1 MGTVHDIGFRLYHSV
16 FIKHLLSWMI
26 QEKSWKSGPEVRFCG
41 KSPIPTGPTGWLN
54 MLIRIART
62 DYDNPQ
68 HFEKYN
74 PQTNQQP
81 TIIDYVRYIH
91 VIKKTKPQPLRLCNC
106 PARSR
111 MSHSITSHCDF
122 FERDRGEKPSMYN
135 RVELKNTSTHTHVYI
150 YTHIMYNY
158 NYIELY
164 IYIHSNIRICMHT
177 CVYKHIIQYLD
188 IP

>member
-1 MGTVHDIGFRLYHSV
+1 M
-16 FIKHLLSWMI
+16 
-26 QEKSWKSGPEVRFCG
+26 EKCGCG

-91 VIKKTKPQPLRLCNC
+91 VIKKQN
-106 PARSR
+106 
-111 MSHSITSHCDF
+111 ISHCACATALHVPECRIQSPPTAIF
-122 FERDRGEKPSMYN
+122 LN
-135 RVELKNTSTHTHVYI
+135 VTAVKNLQCTTA
-150 YTHIMYNY
+150 
-158 NYIELY
+158 
-164 IYIHSNIRICMHT
+164 
-177 CVYKHIIQYLD
+177 
-188 IP
+188 